1 MRRHTTQGAHNV
13 TKHNRDAIVDT
24 DLSNEDSHDGGDTP
38 KQRPSKN
45 KYMQSVA
52 ATTSVERV
60 LCDKCGSPTNM
71 TNMSMN
77 YLKAPS
83 ERLQSAP
90 AHRGKEGPGGIERV
104 DSHQTP
110 I

>member
-1 MRRHTTQGAHNV
+1 MGGHTPHTY
-13 TKHNRDAIVDT
+13 TK
-24 DLSNEDSHDGGDTP
+24 S
-38 KQRPSKN
+38 KQPSK
-45 KYMQSVA
+45 YMH
-52 ATTSVERV
+52 SVERV

-90 AHRGKEGPGGIERV
+90 AHRGRGTGDDARDRDDRV
-104 DSHQTP
+104 DS
-110 I
+110 

>member
-1 MRRHTTQGAHNV
+1 MH
-13 TKHNRDAIVDT
+13 
-24 DLSNEDSHDGGDTP
+24 
-38 KQRPSKN
+38 
-45 KYMQSVA
+45 
-52 ATTSVERV
+52 SVERV

-71 TNMSMN
+71 TNVSMN

-90 AHRGKEGPGGIERV
+90 ANRGRQGDDVVGIDRA
-104 DSHQTP
+104 DSQQTP